1 MKPYNDKQLW
11 FRIIAAAADA
21 ILFYIGFLVVN
32 QVVRG
37 SSISILFFLITAICG
52 LSANFLPYNSNN
64 KHKHG
69 YVVGSIGLAIV
80 ILSIGAAA
88 IIDFHLFTLPI
99 GFIAL
104 VFLYHRSYTSY
115 LGNVLYLYTVEGFY
129 RSAVFLFVIN
139 AASIN
144 FHMVSNELMRY
155 SVLYIIMAVYMLS
168 ELKNFRYVSKNEN
181 VKRTAFDIAA
191 PIFMLGITVVMSIPT
206 VFKAAVF
213 PFVFVFRL
221 IYAWIVK
228 GILLLTYPLAWL
240 LNYIYNL
247 IELPNQKGQPK
258 PDFKNILGMPEQ
270 YKEALTN
277 TSSPFI
283 QLIGKIL
290 TFMFMVSICA
300 YAVYLLFK
308 FIDRLTRF
316 EEEQDFEEEKE
327 FIIKGGKQK
336 KLGTIGKLTGAMRR
350 AAGSIS
356 FMLTADN
363 RDKLRNEYKSF
374 IQKLYN
380 KKIISKDNFTAQ
392 EVLQIILSKA
402 PNQEKELVSITG
414 IYEEVRYGTKYPED
428 SELKIFKRNI
438 IEVTKN
444 IQQMK

>member
-1 MKPYNDKQLW
+1 
-11 FRIIAAAADA
+11 
-21 ILFYIGFLVVN
+21 
-32 QVVRG
+32 
-37 SSISILFFLITAICG
+37 
-52 LSANFLPYNSNN
+52 
-64 KHKHG
+64 
-69 YVVGSIGLAIV
+69 
-80 ILSIGAAA
+80 
-88 IIDFHLFTLPI
+88 
-99 GFIAL
+99 
-104 VFLYHRSYTSY
+104 
-115 LGNVLYLYTVEGFY
+115 
-129 RSAVFLFVIN
+129 
-139 AASIN
+139 
-144 FHMVSNELMRY
+144 
-155 SVLYIIMAVYMLS
+155 MAVYMLS

-181 VKRTAFDIAA
+181 AKRTAFDTAA
-191 PIFMLGITVVMSIPT
+191 PIFMIGITVVMSIPS
-206 VFKAAVF
+206 VFKAVVF

-240 LNYIYNL
+240 MNYIYKL

-277 TSSPFI
+277 TNSPFI

-290 TFMFMVSICA
+290 TFMLMLSLCA

-308 FIDRLTRF
+308 FIDRLTRS

-327 FIIKGGKQK
+327 FILKSGRQK
-336 KLGTIGKLTGAMRR
+336 KLGAIGKLTGAMRK
-350 AAGSIS
+350 AAESIS

-363 RDKLRNEYKSF
+363 RDKLRNEYKNF

-380 KKIISKDNFTAQ
+380 KKMISKEHFTAQ
-392 EVLQIILSKA
+392 EVLQIMLSKA

-444 IQQMK
+444 IQQMQ